1 MCPVRPGGLGHV
13 TGSVDCGFN
22 VTVAT
27 CYAAV
32 DAANWLEP
40 AFAPRVYVNRLYA
53 ACILATHYT
62 AHRLASVRRSRCA
75 LRRRRASISNGQGH
89 TTHLLT
95 LSSLLKILETALQPP
110 GMQDPRRLREDPVW

>member
-13 TGSVDCGFN
+13 TGSDDCGFN

-32 DAANWLEP
+32 DAANCLEP
-40 AFAPRVYVNRLYA
+40 ASAPRVYINRLYA

-75 LRRRRASISNGQGH
+75 LRCPKASISNGQSH
-89 TTHLLT
+89 THLLT
-95 LSSLLKILETALQPP
+95 LYPLLTILETALQLP